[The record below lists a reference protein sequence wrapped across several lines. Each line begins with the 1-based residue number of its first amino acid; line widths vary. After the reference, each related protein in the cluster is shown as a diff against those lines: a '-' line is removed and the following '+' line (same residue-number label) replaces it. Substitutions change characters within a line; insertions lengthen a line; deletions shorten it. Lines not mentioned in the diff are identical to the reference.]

1 VSAEPAAAPSPPGER
16 FGNYIL
22 TAHLGR
28 GGMADV
34 FRAQRTGVAGFAR
47 TVVVKRILS
56 QYTSDPAFVSMFVN
70 EAKIAA
76 QLHHPNIAQVFDLG
90 EQNGEYFMCLE
101 YVRGT
106 DLLGILR
113 RLAKEGVSDRAIP
126 PAAAAYIARE
136 LCRGLAHAHAHVGP
150 DGQQQPIIH
159 RDVSPQNVMVSWDGQ
174 VKLVDFGI
182 AKAMFSMREETRT
195 GALKGKIAY
204 MSPEQVTG
212 DHPGPESDVFAVGVV
227 LYEMLIGRRLFKG
240 QNDFETINRVK
251 SMQIPPPSRVA
262 SWVPRDL
269 DEVVMKALERERSA
283 RYPLATLMARDLD
296 AFLASERFS
305 IEQMAEWMDS
315 AWPPDER
322 KEIPDGQLALPESSG
337 SASSSSAGS
346 SPSASAHGGTR
357 PGTPRSLAADPARQ
371 GNKTALIVAG
381 LIAAVALGVLGTVL
395 VLRRPHLPTVSA
407 KTATDVPQPPP
418 QQPPP
423 PPQNTVVAPPKP
435 PEPVVAKD
443 ADKHK
448 KDRHKHGAKKIEAFD
463 DEDSSP
469 KKKPAIETFDD

>member
-1 VSAEPAAAPSPPGER
+1 
-16 FGNYIL
+16 
-22 TAHLGR
+22 
-28 GGMADV
+28 MADV
-34 FRAQRTGVAGFAR
+34 FRAQRTGAAGFAR

-56 QYTSDPAFVSMFVN
+56 QYTSDPSFVSMFVN

-90 EQNGEYFMCLE
+90 EHNGEYFMVLE

-113 RLAKEGVSDRAIP
+113 RLAKETVTDRAIP

-150 DGQQQPIIH
+150 DGAQQPIIH

-251 SMQIPPPSRVA
+251 SMPIPPPSRAA
-262 SWVPRDL
+262 SWVPRPL
-269 DEVVMKALERERSA
+269 DQVVMKALERERSA

-305 IEQMAEWMDS
+305 TEQMAEWME
-315 AWPPDER
+315 ATYPPDER
-322 KEIPDGQLALPESSG
+322 REIPDGQLMLPESS
-337 SASSSSAGS
+337 SSSSAGS
-346 SPSASAHGGTR
+346 QPSAHGGTR
-357 PGTPRSLAADPARQ
+357 PGTPRSLAADSARNR
-371 GNKTALIVAG
+371 NKTALVAVG

-395 VLRRPHLPTVSA
+395 VLGRHSNLPTVSA
-407 KTATDVPQPPP
+407 KTATEVPQPPP
-418 QQPPP
+418 PQPPQP
-423 PPQNTVVAPPKP
+423 PPQNPVVVAPPAKAD
-435 PEPVVAKD
+435 PVVKD
-443 ADKHK
+443 DKHK
-448 KDRHKHGAKKIEAFD
+448 KDRHKHGSKKIEAFD
-463 DEDSSP
+463 DDDTS